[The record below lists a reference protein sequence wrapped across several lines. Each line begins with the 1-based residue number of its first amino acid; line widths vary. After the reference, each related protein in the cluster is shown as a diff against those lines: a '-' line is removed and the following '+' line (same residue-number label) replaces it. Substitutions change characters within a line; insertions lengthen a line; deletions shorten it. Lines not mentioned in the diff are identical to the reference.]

1 MTPSCRIMI
10 REKKRSDSPPV
21 SQSQLL
27 ILVFLLTFIF
37 LTQEAERQKEEAE
50 EQLEDEEG
58 WVKVTRGKSG
68 TKTRPHSEVS
78 NQKALQKESR
88 KRKRKELMNFYTWQ
102 HRNTQKERKL
112 WFQSFDHNR
121 STMCEIIL
129 FFSAKL
135 TFLFSHSGFTA
146 NFVHITQSLCV
157 LKRVIVSFRHC

>member
-68 TKTRPHSEVS
+68 TKTRPHSELS
-78 NQKALQKESR
+78 NKKALQKESR

-112 WFQSFDHNR
+112 LWF
-121 STMCEIIL
+121 
-129 FFSAKL
+129 
-135 TFLFSHSGFTA
+135 
-146 NFVHITQSLCV
+146 
-157 LKRVIVSFRHC
+157 